1 MHCPKCGQQQI
12 SEEVRFC
19 SRCGF
24 PLEGVMRLV
33 ASGGMLQALGRV
45 ADEQQQQTG
54 ALTPNQRGKRRGMKL
69 VFWAVALTPI
79 FFGLCFPVDSPGPL
93 IIPATIFLV
102 GLLQIIYAWIFGE
115 EMLPARSGK
124 RGSQSPVQVFMIPDE
139 HAALPPSRSA
149 PVSDPFRPR
158 TNTAEIIHPPA
169 SVTEQ
174 TTRLLDD
181 K

>member
-33 ASGGMLQALGRV
+33 ASGGMLQALGRD
-45 ADEQQQQTG
+45 AETPQTA
-54 ALTPNQRGKRRGMKL
+54 ALTLNQRGKRRGAKMM
-69 VFWAVALTPI
+69 FWGVALTPI
-79 FFGLCFPVDSPGPL
+79 FFGLCFLVDSPGPL
-93 IIPATIFLV
+93 IIPTTIFLLGV
-102 GLLQIIYAWIFGE
+102 LQIIYAWIFGE
-115 EMLPARSGK
+115 ELLPPRSWQRGK
-124 RGSQSPVQVFMIPDE
+124 QTLVQAILSQDE
-139 HAALPPSRSA
+139 PAALPPSRSA
-149 PVSDPFRPR
+149 HVSDPFRPR
-158 TNTAEIIHPPA
+158 TNTAEITHPPS